1 MEVSAKGTVNSA
13 EMPLISHGSHHFQ
26 RAQSSLCAAQSAL
39 PGASE
44 EQLFWAAPLL
54 R

>member
-13 EMPLISHGSHHFQ
+13 EMSLISHGSHHFQ
-26 RAQSSLCAAQSAL
+26 RAQSSLCASQSAL
-39 PGASE
+39 LGESE
-44 EQLFWAAPLL
+44 EQLFRAAPLL